1 MHFEAD
7 SSWLVEVRVVDIA
20 AETRRLLGDGLS
32 GGGTG
37 GVNGADGVDG
47 GGNDGG
53 GGCDGGAGGDGGDGG
68 GAGV

>member
-53 GGCDGGAGGDGGDGG
+53 GDGGDGG